1 MGWMME
7 DKQIIC
13 DKICEALQQTH
24 QFRVGIGGNG
34 LKEFRYIVKG
44 ATLEPN
50 VRYPETVRPIFEDGT
65 GENGYYDINVSCDSG
80 AAMFIDITR
89 QFIERV
95 I

>member
-1 MGWMME
+1 MNE
-7 DKQIIC
+7 NKSLIC
-13 DKICEALQQTH
+13 AMICEALQQTR
-24 QFRVGIGGNG
+24 QFRINVGHNG
-34 LKEFRYIVKG
+34 LKELRYIRRG
-44 ATLEPN
+44 ETDEPN

>member
-1 MGWMME
+1 ME
-7 DKQIIC
+7 IKSLIC
-13 DKICEALQQTH
+13 AMICEALQHTR
-24 QFRVGIGGNG
+24 QFRVGIGENG
-34 LKEFRYIVKG
+34 LKELRYIKKG
-44 ATLEPN
+44 ETNEPN
-50 VRYPETVRPIFEDGT
+50 IRYDETVRPIFEDGT